1 MSSRWYSDYAKI
13 RKELE
18 DYQNKISPQQIR
30 TIRQQEERISTL
42 DRLLRDAELKLN
54 YNMPYLRQLENQNEI
69 LTKNRN
75 ELDEKNKQ
83 LRNEI
88 DVVTKERDELKEK
101 DSQLQKTRD
110 APRAQDEED
119 ESDDFYQTLETLY
132 GKLTKNQY
140 FVKI

>member
-1 MSSRWYSDYAKI
+1 MSSKWYSDYAKI

-42 DRLLRDAELKLN
+42 DRLLRDAELKLK
-54 YNMPYLRQLENQNEI
+54 YNMPYLRQLQNENEI
-69 LTKNRN
+69 LTKKRD

-119 ESDDFYQTLETLY
+119 ESDDFWQKLETLY
-132 GKLTKNQY
+132 GKMTKNQY

>member
-119 ESDDFYQTLETLY
+119 ESDDFWQKLETLY